1 MRKIKIFIS
10 TTLVAGDVFVRS
22 EILIKTQRPDE
33 TFSSQIES
41 GDV

>member
-10 TTLVAGDVFVRS
+10 TTLLGDVFVRS
-22 EILIKTQRPDE
+22 EILIKTQRLDQ

-41 GDV
+41 EV